1 MNSNLQHKHIKNPMQ
16 ELLYCIRGRDL
27 DCVLLSSGDEV
38 SLSFVDSVKA
48 VLLKEAANVGLNN
61 ESIKILDNN
70 LQQEISDIGI
80 SINVLEKHI
89 IDILLEKGQGC
100 VTFNLDGQLTSNLIG
115 QTLITIDIKSILNT
129 NFPDLPIAL
138 SNFRLE
144 PIKNKE
150 LGVLN
155 ILRNSSYHAV
165 KVIKKEAQ
173 LDRVECEEKLPINRR
188 MIDVMKEAAF
198 QDIEIKQVSGKP
210 IHINRV
216 VKTKL

>member
-1 MNSNLQHKHIKNPMQ
+1 MNDNLQQRNINNAMQ
-16 ELLYCIRGRDL
+16 ELLYYIRGKDL
-27 DCVLLSSGDEV
+27 DCILLSSGDQV

-115 QTLITIDIKSILNT
+115 QTLITIDIKSILNS

>member
-38 SLSFVDSVKA
+38 SLSFVDSVKV
-48 VLLKEAANVGLNN
+48 VLLKEATNVGLNN
-61 ESIKILDNN
+61 ESVKILDNN
-70 LQQEISDIGI
+70 LQQEISNIGI

-89 IDILLEKGQGC
+89 IDVLLEQGQGC
-100 VTFNLDGQLTSNLIG
+100 LSFNLNGQLTSKLKG
-115 QTLITIDIKSILNT
+115 QTLITIDLKTMLNS
-129 NFPDLPIAL
+129 NFPGLPIAL

-144 PIKNKE
+144 PIKEKE

-165 KVIKKEAQ
+165 KIIKKEAQ

-188 MIDVMKEAAF
+188 MIDVMKDAAF
-198 QDIEIKQVSGKP
+198 QNIEIKQQAGKP
-210 IHINRV
+210 VNINRII
-216 VKTKL
+216 KTKL

>member
-1 MNSNLQHKHIKNPMQ
+1 MNDNLQQKNIKSAIL
-16 ELLYCIRGRDL
+16 ELLYYIRGKDL
-27 DCVLLSSGDEV
+27 DCISLSSGDQV

-70 LQQEISDIGI
+70 LQQEISDIGG

-89 IDILLEKGQGC
+89 VDVLLEKGQGC
-100 VTFNLDGQLTSNLIG
+100 VTFNLDGQLTSNLLG
-115 QTLITIDIKSILNT
+115 QTLITIDIKSILNS

-138 SNFRLE
+138 SNVRLE

-155 ILRNSSYHAV
+155 VLRNSSYHAI
-165 KVIKKEAQ
+165 KIIKKDDN
-173 LDRVECEEKLPINRR
+173 LDRVECEEKLPVNRR
-188 MIDVMKEAAF
+188 MIDVMKDAAF
-198 QDIEIKQVSGKP
+198 QNIEIKQQAGKP
-210 IHINRV
+210 VNINRII
-216 VKTKL
+216 KTKL